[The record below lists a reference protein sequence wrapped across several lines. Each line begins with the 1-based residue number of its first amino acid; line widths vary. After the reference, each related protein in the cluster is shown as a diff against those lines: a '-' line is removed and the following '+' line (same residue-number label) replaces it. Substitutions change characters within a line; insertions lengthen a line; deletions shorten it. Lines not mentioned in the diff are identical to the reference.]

1 MCNNGQGWFTTVII
15 ALHKKVPH
23 SSITNQRTST
33 HTHTHKKGHPIFKRI
48 QGIFLI
54 LCTGCIFTLCN
65 THTHTHTHTPTH
77 TRTHTHT
84 HTHTQRDTH
93 TYRHI
98 HTHIHIHTHTHTR
111 THTQTI
117 ALT

>member
-33 HTHTHKKGHPIFKRI
+33 HTHTHTRRGTLFSSESRESSSYCA
-48 QGIFLI
+48 QGVFLH
-54 LCTGCIFTLCN
+54 CV

-77 TRTHTHT
+77 TRTHIISEEHT
-84 HTHTQRDTH
+84 SELQSHV
-93 TYRHI
+93 HI
-98 HTHIHIHTHTHTR
+98 
-111 THTQTI
+111 
-117 ALT
+117 AC